1 MRISDWSSDVCS
13 SDLLEA
19 IAGHVNGTFAEYDW
33 VPIRSPNKSFSRR
46 VLAGFFR
53 ASRVGFVTP
62 LRDGMNLVAK
72 EFVAAQPAGD
82 PGVPVLSR
90 FPGPAQGMDGDPL
103 VNPSDTQ
110 GVDAR
115 LQHGPITPTNH
126 PPARG

>member
-33 VPIRSPNKSFSRR
+33 VPIRYLNKSFSRR

-82 PGVPVLSR
+82 PGVLVLSR
-90 FPGPAQGMDGDPL
+90 FAG
-103 VNPSDTQ
+103 
-110 GVDAR
+110 AR
-115 LQHGPITPTNH
+115 SEEHTSELQSLMRISYAVFYLTKKITNRTTINY
-126 PPARG
+126 

>member
-33 VPIRSPNKSFSRR
+33 VPIRYLNKSFSRR

-82 PGVPVLSR
+82 PGVTVLSR
-90 FPGPAQGMDGDPL
+90 LAGAAQELDGAL
-103 VNPSDTQ
+103 TRNPY
-110 GVDAR
+110 DANGHR
-115 LQHGPITPTNH
+115 TWRERVCQ
-126 PPARG
+126 